1 MSIYPTRKGYGVGWR
16 EEFNRHTRKRELTA
30 AGGTE
35 MVVGLGR
42 VELPTSPLSG
52 VRSSHLSYRPAFLT
66 VDSLRR
72 TFATDQNPIQYR
84 RRDEFAQ

>member
-30 AGGTE
+30 AGGTD

-52 VRSSHLSYRPAFLT
+52 VRSSHLSYRPTGLVIEAKRCCSPGRIATLT
-66 VDSLRR
+66 V
-72 TFATDQNPIQYR
+72 
-84 RRDEFAQ
+84 

>member
-1 MSIYPTRKGYGVGWR
+1 MSIYPTRKGFGVEWR
-16 EEFNRHTRKRELTA
+16 DEFNRHTRQRELTA
-30 AGGTE
+30 ADSTE

-66 VDSLRR
+66 EDSCRR
-72 TFATDQNPIQYR
+72 TMASDQSPIQYR
-84 RRDEFAQ
+84 WRDEFAQ